1 MRRRNPLRP
10 LLVLLLA
17 ALSIVALAERASAQA
32 VVLSEPLP
40 DLGAENVGR
49 RAPDAPAPIEI
60 RVVVETGGG
69 PTGDVAAQLAGAERR
84 RVRAELASARRRHLG
99 MLRRYANAMAFPVN
113 TYEPGMLNV
122 FVDDDGHICAAANL
136 IARDGQRDLV
146 QRTAAQDNYLRLA
159 EVVGGP
165 LMDWML
171 SSGFT
176 QEEIAR
182 IQEPYAFIDEEQPR
196 RDVQRDLEAEKQRVR
211 MVLLQVA
218 RELERSTDASLELA
232 VDRLLAAR
240 AAAAVA
246 ASAAPAT

>member
-10 LLVLLLA
+10 LLVLVLA

-32 VVLSEPLP
+32 VITDPLP
-40 DLGAENVGR
+40 GVGGGSSR
-49 RAPDAPAPIEI
+49 EREP
-60 RVVVETGGG
+60 VVVEIAVQVSV
-69 PTGDVAAQLAGAERR
+69 PDDVHTARERA

-122 FVDDDGHICAAANL
+122 FVDDEGHICAAANL

-182 IQEPYAFIDEEQPR
+182 IQEPHEYIDEEQPP
-196 RDVQRDLEAEKQRVR
+196 RDAQRALEAEKQRVR

-218 RELERSTDASLELA
+218 RELERTTDASLEVA
-232 VDRLLAAR
+232 TERLLAAR
-240 AAAAVA
+240 AAAAPTP
-246 ASAAPAT
+246 AS

>member
-1 MRRRNPLRP
+1 MRRRNPLRR
-10 LLVLLLA
+10 LLVALLA
-17 ALSIVALAERASAQA
+17 GLSLFALAERASAQA
-32 VVLSEPLP
+32 VLTEPLP
-40 DLGAENVGR
+40 DVGATRSER
-49 RAPDAPAPIEI
+49 PQPIEI
-60 RVVVETGGG
+60 RVVLETGGG
-69 PTGDVAAQLAGAERR
+69 PTGDVAAQLARAERQ

-182 IQEPYAFIDEEQPR
+182 IQEPYMYIDEEQPR
-196 RDVQRDLEAEKQRVR
+196 RQVQRDLEAEKQRVR
-211 MVLLQVA
+211 TVLLQVA
-218 RELERSTDASLELA
+218 RELERNTAASLDLA
-232 VDRLLAAR
+232 TDRLIAAR
-240 AAAAVA
+240 AAAVVA
-246 ASAAPAT
+246 PTVVPTPAS

>member
-1 MRRRNPLRP
+1 MRRRNNLRP
-10 LLVLLLA
+10 LLVLVLA

-32 VVLSEPLP
+32 VITDPLP
-40 DLGAENVGR
+40 GVGGGSAR
-49 RAPDAPAPIEI
+49 EREP
-60 RVVVETGGG
+60 VVVEIAVQVSV
-69 PTGDVAAQLAGAERR
+69 PDDVHVHTARERA
-84 RVRAELASARRRHLG
+84 RVRAELSSARRRHLG

-122 FVDDDGHICAAANL
+122 FVDDEGHICAAANL

-165 LMDWML
+165 LRDWML

-182 IQEPYAFIDEEQPR
+182 IQEPYEYIDEEQPR
-196 RDVQRDLEAEKQRVR
+196 RDAQRALEAEKQRVR
-211 MVLLQVA
+211 AVLLQVA
-218 RELERSTDASLELA
+218 RELERNTDASLELA
-232 VDRLLAAR
+232 TERLLAAR
-240 AAAAVA
+240 AAAAPTP
-246 ASAAPAT
+246 AS

>member
-10 LLVLLLA
+10 LLVLVLA

-32 VVLSEPLP
+32 VITDPLP
-40 DLGAENVGR
+40 GVGGGSSR
-49 RAPDAPAPIEI
+49 EREP
-60 RVVVETGGG
+60 VVVEIAVQVSV
-69 PTGDVAAQLAGAERR
+69 PDDVHVHTARERA

-122 FVDDDGHICAAANL
+122 FVDDEGHICAAANL

-182 IQEPYAFIDEEQPR
+182 IQEPYEYIDEAQPP
-196 RDVQRDLEAEKQRVR
+196 RDAQRALEAEKQRVR

-218 RELERSTDASLELA
+218 RELERTTDASLEVA
-232 VDRLLAAR
+232 TERLLAAR
-240 AAAAVA
+240 AAAAPTP
-246 ASAAPAT
+246 AS